1 MHTDPSTI
9 LLNIMG
15 EHLSNGRRAA
25 NSRSRTL
32 EPRHVQ
38 QKPLRIKCY
47 AGTLKR
53 GLSSTVTAALGSGWR
68 SALTRVTHQGG
79 GMISVSDCQ
88 LRIVAATADLLPVEA
103 RGTFL
108 QRVTAELRGRR
119 DFSDC
124 DVEQTV
130 RGALLDQSAARSP
143 LGQGCG
149 DAPRRV

>member
-1 MHTDPSTI
+1 MLYTMRD
-9 LLNIMG
+9 
-15 EHLSNGRRAA
+15 RRA
-25 NSRSRTL
+25 
-32 EPRHVQ
+32 EDIV
-38 QKPLRIKCY
+38 
-47 AGTLKR
+47 
-53 GLSSTVTAALGSGWR
+53 ALGECG
-68 SALTRVTHQGG
+68 
-79 GMISVSDCQ
+79 
-88 LRIVAATADLLPVEA
+88 LRYPKEGNAARGAAAADLLPVEA

>member
-1 MHTDPSTI
+1 MPGATATPPS
-9 LLNIMG
+9 
-15 EHLSNGRRAA
+15 HD
-25 NSRSRTL
+25 
-32 EPRHVQ
+32 

-47 AGTLKR
+47 ASTLKAWPHFPCLQR
-53 GLSSTVTAALGSGWR
+53 SARPDGRTDLAAKVRAGR
-68 SALTRVTHQGG
+68 SALTRVTQGG

-124 DVEQTV
+124 DVEQAV
-130 RGALLDQSAARSP
+130 RAALLDQSAARSP
-143 LGQGCG
+143 
-149 DAPRRV
+149 